1 MAVTPTSMR
10 VKVDAS
16 TVAALP
22 HEVWERTVGKET
34 DDGVRVVR
42 ADLLPDGT
50 TELTLDI
57 KVTVS

>member
-1 MAVTPTSMR
+1 MR